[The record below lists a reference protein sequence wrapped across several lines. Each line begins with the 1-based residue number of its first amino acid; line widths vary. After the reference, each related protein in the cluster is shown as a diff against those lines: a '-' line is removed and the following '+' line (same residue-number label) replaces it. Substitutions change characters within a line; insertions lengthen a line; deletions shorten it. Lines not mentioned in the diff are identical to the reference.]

1 MLIYH
6 LRGLLDRGTARNA
19 QLAPPMADCR
29 KVSMVMAEGFGD
41 IHRVS

>member
-6 LRGLLDRGTARNA
+6 LRGLRGREKARNA

-29 KVSMVMAEGFGD
+29 KVSMVTEAVCD
-41 IHRVS
+41 VHRVS